1 MRNPRA
7 AAAKLPRSLIAGEA
21 INELLLNAATH
32 PEAVRI
38 TKALLGGQKT
48 EPFDKAFVEKLRELV
63 VGLLAPAGVQ
73 LPQKSTRAS
82 TPISAEVLWAW
93 GEFTEDPDAKLLATW
108 LREGAPLG
116 YSQPI
121 PCTGVFPR
129 VIGPHWEEEA
139 ASQLA
144 RQYEGWKNHPSADEW
159 QEDLAI
165 LVAEAQAKGFISLFD
180 TMEEATTYLGRW
192 PVLNKLGL
200 IVKVKGDKR
209 KARLIWDLRESG
221 VNGLCSQGERIILPR
236 LTDAAADAVAI
247 LRAGGTPVF
256 FAIDIE
262 NAFHNVPAGEDKAF
276 TAAAIEVNGQQKVLV
291 YDVLVFGAVSS
302 PTLWGRFAS
311 WLGRTLAAVNPAV
324 ACQIYVDDPIMVFD
338 SSDPKGDKQIT
349 VSILWA
355 AVAGFPIK
363 MEKTESGHSVK
374 WIGAE
379 MRILQEDRAVSITIP
394 ADKVSEVVERIT
406 KIMARPV
413 VGKKQLQSLHCHSSQ
428 ASSH

>member
-48 EPFDKAFVEKLRELV
+48 VPLDKAFVEKLRELV

-129 VIGPHWEEEA
+129 VTGPHWEEEA

-159 QEDLAI
+159 QEDFAI

-180 TMEEATTYLGRW
+180 TRGGRNVPRPLAGTQQAW
-192 PVLNKLGL
+192 PY
-200 IVKVKGDKR
+200 
-209 KARLIWDLRESG
+209 RESEG
-221 VNGLCSQGERIILPR
+221 
-236 LTDAAADAVAI
+236 
-247 LRAGGTPVF
+247 
-256 FAIDIE
+256 
-262 NAFHNVPAGEDKAF
+262 
-276 TAAAIEVNGQQKVLV
+276 
-291 YDVLVFGAVSS
+291 
-302 PTLWGRFAS
+302 
-311 WLGRTLAAVNPAV
+311 
-324 ACQIYVDDPIMVFD
+324 
-338 SSDPKGDKQIT
+338 
-349 VSILWA
+349 
-355 AVAGFPIK
+355 
-363 MEKTESGHSVK
+363 
-374 WIGAE
+374 
-379 MRILQEDRAVSITIP
+379 
-394 ADKVSEVVERIT
+394 
-406 KIMARPV
+406 
-413 VGKKQLQSLHCHSSQ
+413 
-428 ASSH
+428 

>member
-48 EPFDKAFVEKLRELV
+48 VPLDKAFVEKLRELV

-129 VIGPHWEEEA
+129 VTGPHWEEEA

-180 TMEEATTYLGRW
+180 TMEEAATYLGRW